1 MNDVFLKVDEISK
14 EEDAL
19 TWAINTAVG
28 RNKVYK
34 NSGDDKERQKFR
46 ARWKELLLREAKG
59 YRKPAQAITDEQH
72 CAAISRIA
80 DELSCEFKGLLEG
93 RLRFGTSQKAFNV
106 FLKYLWALGKAAM
119 PPHCP
124 IDRVVLTAVGIEASW
139 QHCDSASEYLGWINE
154 IRKRLTLA
162 EWENEVWLRWRISNS
177 GSRAASTQL

>member
-1 MNDVFLKVDEISK
+1 MKDLFLTVDEISN

-19 TWAINTAVG
+19 KWAINAAVRVR

-34 NSGDDKERQKFR
+34 NDEDYEKREKFR
-46 ARWKELLLREAKG
+46 DRWKELLLREAEG

-80 DELSCEFKGLLEG
+80 DELSREFRELLDGE
-93 RLRFGTSQKAFNV
+93 RLRFGISQKAFNI
-106 FLKYLWALGKAAM
+106 FLKYLWKLGKAGT

-124 IDRVVLTAVGIEASW
+124 IDYVVLSAVGIDASW
-139 QHCDSASEYLGWINE
+139 TQCDSDEQYMCWIYE

-162 EWENEVWLRWRISNS
+162 EWENEVWLRWRISNP
-177 GSRAASTQL
+177 GS